1 MLGPVVIVGA
11 SLAGLRA
18 AQAVRRGGHEGEL
31 VVVGAEARGPYTR
44 PPLSKELLAGDHEP
58 EQCGFDHSGVD
69 ADWRL
74 GARASAL
81 DTEARRVIVADDP
94 VEYERL
100 IVATGASAREW
111 TGPGADLAGLHSL
124 RDVDDALALRDAIG
138 AGTRLVVVGA
148 GFIGC
153 EVAATASKR
162 GARVTLLDVAPRPI
176 GPVGAEVGERC
187 AALHSDHG
195 VDVRMDCGIAGFAG
209 DGRLQAVELAD
220 GTSIPADVAVVAL
233 GAVPN
238 TGWLEGSGL
247 VLERGGVLCD
257 ATLTAVGVPDV
268 LCAGDVT
275 SWPHPLAGGEVVRV
289 EHWTNAAEQ
298 GAAAG
303 RNALVDPADR
313 VPYEAVPYFWTDQ
326 YDVKLQAAGFPARAE
341 QVHLLEQ
348 DGDRFV
354 AVGERDGRAVS
365 AVTWNAPR
373 RLMLYRR
380 ALAGAPTVDEL
391 REQLSGTD
399 KALASVGQAAGRP
412 AAQEDPS

>member
-18 AQAVRRGGHEGEL
+18 AQAVRKGGFEDEL
-31 VVVGAEARGPYTR
+31 VVVGAEERGPYTR

-58 EQCGFDHSGVD
+58 EQCGFDHSVVE
-69 ADWRL
+69 ADWRF
-74 GARASAL
+74 GQAATAL
-81 DTEARRVIVADDP
+81 DPERRRVTLASGD
-94 VEYERL
+94 ELEFGRL
-100 IVATGASAREW
+100 IVATGAAAREW
-111 TGPGADLAGLHSL
+111 SGPGAGLAGVHTL
-124 RDVDDALALRDAIG
+124 RGVDDALALRDAVG
-138 AGTRLVVVGA
+138 EGTRLVVVGA

-176 GPVGAEVGERC
+176 APVGVEVGTRC
-187 AALHSDHG
+187 AELHTGRG
-195 VDVRMDCGIAGFAG
+195 VDVRMDCGIAGFTG
-209 DGRLQAVELAD
+209 DGRLDAVELSD
-220 GTSIPADVAVVAL
+220 GSMLEADVALVAL

-247 VLERGGVLCD
+247 TLERGGVLCD
-257 ATLTAVGVPDV
+257 ATLTAVGAPDV

-275 SWPHPLAGGEVVRV
+275 SWPHPLAGGDVVRV

-303 RNALVDPADR
+303 RNALLEPPERA
-313 VPYEAVPYFWTDQ
+313 PYEAVPYFWTDQ
-326 YDVKLQAAGFPARAE
+326 YDVKLQAAGFPALAE
-341 QVHLLEQ
+341 QVHVLED

-354 AVGERDGRAVS
+354 VVGERDGRAVS

-391 REQLSGTD
+391 REQLADTD
-399 KALASVGQAAGRP
+399 KALA
-412 AAQEDPS
+412 PS